1 MPGRTITV
9 LYVHSSADLYGSDV
23 ALLNLV
29 TRLPETIRP
38 IVVLPEEGLL
48 AERFREHGI
57 DTRIFPLAV
66 PRRYY
71 CHPMR
76 VYRLLMLLVE
86 FVTCWWRMRR
96 LIRRERVDLVH
107 LNVSILLGPAWVAR
121 GCGKPVLW
129 HCREIFPERG
139 WWRRLLIGA
148 AERWATRIACIS
160 NAVRAQFHAHDKAC
174 VVFDAVVPEE
184 LKTRDSA
191 PVRQQLGLRPDDL
204 CVGIVGRLNDWKGQD
219 VLIRAAPRVLQQFP
233 TAVFL
238 VVGDVYKKNE
248 AIRRDLQRLTEELG
262 IRSRVLFTGFRTDVS
277 RILDVMDVFVL
288 ASKRPEP
295 FGIVQLEAM
304 MKEKPVVATNRGGPL
319 DVVVEG
325 ETGFLVPP
333 NDPESLATKIIELLE
348 NPGLR
353 ASMGRKGRQRVL
365 ESFTLE
371 RQVADVVNIYSSM
384 IEERAGK
391 GGRQERTAER

>member
-1 MPGRTITV
+1 MPDRRFTV

-29 TRLPETIRP
+29 TRLPDTIRP
-38 IVVLPEEGLL
+38 IVLLPEEGPL
-48 AERFREHGI
+48 AERLRERTI
-57 DTRIFPLAV
+57 DTTVFPLAV

-71 CHPMR
+71 FHPMR
-76 VYRLLMLLVE
+76 VHRLLTLLAE
-86 FVTCWWRMRR
+86 FLTCRQKMRR
-96 LIRRERVDLVH
+96 LIRRERVDIVH
-107 LNVSILLGPAWVAR
+107 LNVSILLAPAWVAR
-121 GCGKPVLW
+121 GCGKPILW
-129 HCREIFPERG
+129 HCREIFPQRG

-148 AERWATRIACIS
+148 AERWATRIVCIS
-160 NAVRAQFHAHDKAC
+160 NAVREQFHPSAKAC

-184 LKTRDSA
+184 LETQDSA
-191 PVRQQLGLRPDDL
+191 PVRRQLGLRPGDL

-219 VLIRAAPRVLQQFP
+219 VLIRAAPRILQQFP

-277 RILDVMDVFVL
+277 RLLDVMDVFVL

-304 MKEKPVVATNRGGPL
+304 MKGRPVVATDRGGPL
-319 DVVVEG
+319 DVVLEG

-353 ASMGRKGRQRVL
+353 AAMGRKGRQRVL
-365 ESFTLE
+365 DLFTID
-371 RQVADVVNIYSSM
+371 RQLRDVVAIYSA
-384 IEERAGK
+384 IVGDGQEEGD
-391 GGRQERTAER
+391 RQ